1 MPPPPQGVSQWSERR
16 NDSREWNKKS
26 TFSPSDPT
34 SAAVGVGGYSGRP
47 DRVQVLPTGPDHTFK
62 ASNSTAANGGTRL
75 YKTTSTHMVAG
86 GERGQSRRSPA
97 RSPRGSPYRDDSD
110 EHNVSRVR

>member
-1 MPPPPQGVSQWSERR
+1 MSQWSERR

-62 ASNSTAANGGTRL
+62 TSSSTAATNGGTRL
-75 YKTTSTHMVAG
+75 YKTTSTHMVGGG
-86 GERGQSRRSPA
+86 GERGQSRRSPARSPA

-110 EHNVSRVR
+110 ELNVSRVR